1 VDFKAGLER
10 ILAPINVRKLKKTEA
25 DQFFD
30 NPQTE
35 RAAQFISKILTH

>member
-1 VDFKAGLER
+1 MDEGQIIEAGK
-10 ILAPINVRKLKKTEA
+10 P

-30 NPQTE
+30 NPHTD

>member
-1 VDFKAGLER
+1 VAHRLIFMDEGQIIEAGK
-10 ILAPINVRKLKKTEA
+10 P

-30 NPQTE
+30 NPYTD